1 EDDEQTRLFTTF
13 LGVATNFSSSSF
25 ADRLS
30 SVPKVVKSIA
40 DLLDA
45 MRREV
50 EEFADIANQ
59 FEELVY
65 IFGKLVID
73 TQHKMGLILPH
84 MFEAKDH

>member
-1 EDDEQTRLFTTF
+1 MNRIEDDEQTRLFITF

-40 DLLDA
+40 DLLDE

-50 EEFADIANQ
+50 AKFTDIA
-59 FEELVY
+59 
-65 IFGKLVID
+65 I
-73 TQHKMGLILPH
+73 
-84 MFEAKDH
+84 